1 MNNLK
6 NDILS
11 KSHLGKLH
19 LSFKNGRDGDVIRR
33 SIMEN
38 CTKSEAKTY
47 KILTNNF

>member
-1 MNNLK
+1 MK
-6 NDILS
+6 NDILM

-19 LSFKNGRDGDVIRR
+19 LSFKNGRGGEVIRR

-47 KILTNNF
+47 KVLTNDF